1 MDLRWLLPTLL
12 MPLCWNMSCAAPAPS
27 AAPASHAAT
36 DRDDLAMQA
45 SWVLEGLA
53 PLTTRAEMRAH
64 LAAGF
69 AERDL
74 QLGAFEAPTLG
85 DCIERVV
92 DAAMDDRAHAGSAP
106 TRPALGAAVR
116 EYLHARHWVAV
127 HRVAGAASCLPS
139 AR

>member
-1 MDLRWLLPTLL
+1 MPLRRLGLCIFL
-12 MPLCWNMSCAAPAPS
+12 PLCWNTSCAAPAPA
-27 AAPASHAAT
+27 AAPSSHAAT
-36 DRDDLAMQA
+36 DRDDLAMQT

-53 PLTTRAEMRAH
+53 PLTTRAEMHAY

-74 QLGAFEAPTLG
+74 QLGAFDAPTLG
-85 DCIERVV
+85 ECIERVV
-92 DAAMDDRAHAGSAP
+92 DAAMADRVRAGSAP
-106 TRPALGAAVR
+106 TRNALSATVR

-127 HRVAGAASCLPS
+127 HRVAGAAPCLPS